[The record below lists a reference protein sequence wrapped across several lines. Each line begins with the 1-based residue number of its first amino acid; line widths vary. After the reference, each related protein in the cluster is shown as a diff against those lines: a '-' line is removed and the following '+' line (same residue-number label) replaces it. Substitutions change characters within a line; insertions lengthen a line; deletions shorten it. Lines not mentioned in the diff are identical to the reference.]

1 MPRRTIHLL
10 PDFEAS
16 LDRMV
21 ASGRY
26 GTADDVIMYAL
37 AALED
42 QEAVRTAREAR
53 LNAMIEEGLAD
64 IRAGRTVPAE
74 EVFRELDDII
84 AKAEAKRDAAE

>member
-1 MPRRTIHLL
+1 MPRIIHLL

-26 GTADDVIMYAL
+26 GSDSDVIMYAL

-42 QEAVRTAREAR
+42 QEAVREARER
-53 LNAMIEEGLAD
+53 KLNALIQEGLDDAE
-64 IRAGRTVPAE
+64 AGRTVSAE
-74 EVFRELDDII
+74 EVFRDLDEVI
-84 AKAEAKRDAAE
+84 ARAEARQVAAE